1 MGRFQKGSVPPEL
14 VDEPARQQGALLLFQ
29 GHPCAQQRGIDPAAI
44 DVAHQQHRGLRVGG
58 HAHVDDVVLLEVHLA
73 GAACPFQDHDLVP
86 VGQRVVGVAHGLPEP
101 GLVAEIFAGLHVPH
115 GFAQDDDL

>member
-1 MGRFQKGSVPPEL
+1 M
-14 VDEPARQQGALLLFQ
+14 
-29 GHPCAQQRGIDPAAI
+29 
-44 DVAHQQHRGLRVGG
+44 GG

-73 GAACPFQDHDLVP
+73 WAACPFQDHDLVP